1 MQGVSEEFA
10 GGEREKTGSVRVQEC
25 KSKKGMGARSVGRQE
40 ARVEVL
46 RAEGAL
52 RMTGCGGGE
61 MSRVRGKNPRGI
73 HRTEACDGNR
83 TSLRRLRWERRV
95 IVWCRGG

>member
-1 MQGVSEEFA
+1 MRGVSEEFA
-10 GGEREKTGSVRVQEC
+10 GGRAGKEGKCKRARVSEC
-25 KSKKGMGARSVGRQE
+25 KSKSAAGARIVGRQE

-61 MSRVRGKNPRGI
+61 MSRVRRKNPRGI
-73 HRTEACDGNR
+73 PHCADSVRND
-83 TSLRRLRWERRV
+83 V
-95 IVWCRGG
+95 